1 MYKVKFKKI
10 YSLLIIIVLLINGV
24 SPMVSN
30 AEDNAA
36 SEDGSK
42 YEIIEDGVAMLTVSM
57 YQGEITIVGI
67 SRRGT
72 SSIRWETSGLSIT
85 TKAIIQEVRSKNRTG
100 PGPVSSAGTVNTLWF
115 KDGMKT
121 DVPVGDTVITTIKYP
136 ANKVEWAVGGD
147 FENLKKNQ
155 YIYLHCIFQ
164 TYDFNV
170 VTQTRG
176 DIRKEK
182 LRNWKDI
189 MEAESWGSGSLDDF
203 DKYFNMA
210 LKFKP
215 QSQESTIYYRTKD
228 TTPVNLGSKN
238 LASVF
243 PGETVSW
250 SNEAIEKTEGS
261 DTYELIGYE
270 VKKKGSSAVY
280 DNQSYFIKDGYKIDK
295 IRSNKTVVVLGGMD
309 IYLIYEK
316 QQKNT
321 LYYQTN
327 DATPVS
333 LGSKQLDSVITGD
346 NVSWSDE
353 DEKKTKGTDSYEL
366 IGYYVTKKGS
376 TTKLISRYVSDGTK
390 ISQIKSNKVEV
401 ESGGMNIYLVYK
413 KGVPVT
419 PTPTVSV
426 TLTVTP
432 TVTPSI
438 TPTPTPSP
446 TPTIPPIIIPSAD
459 NEYSIFT
466 KDLTTGAIK
475 ADIRNSEKFT
485 VTSGIP
491 TTESLYGQV
500 IARDYLLGY
509 SFEKKVGVENYKV
522 TVSKDYILQWN
533 TATPTGS
540 GGPKTVTETVTVKQ
554 TIIVPRAYGY
564 WEILNLDYYTINQAE
579 LQNYALPNG
588 KITITPNK
596 SYYDPPTI
604 YYNHSSSKDYHII
617 PPDEVKNGITL
628 PAETITSSNTTK
640 PTIKEEDFSY
650 FALAQTG
657 KIKVRSD
664 LLIFD
669 GNTVMN
675 DQIKE
680 LETPNIAIYYL
691 PQCTTLINENVLYK
705 NDQVILATKKNG
717 AYSSYGTIIYKSMAQ
732 VNSTRSSQLTYF
744 INGLEDVI
752 IHTPVICDPIVT
764 ADNKKYVQL
773 LSPTSNHI
781 QLVLDPDSSLSDF
794 TVNISNTG
802 FHTGITGYN
811 TRDYSKSLH
820 DSMAS
825 YIAAKNGL
833 LRNEVKFPF
842 DVFVDIGS
850 DNKSENDDYIKA
862 ETWITLGK
870 NTARFYLPTWTK
882 EGLYKAEFRTVAVNG
897 EDSLTSTETYANK
910 TRSRY
915 VATSSKY
922 FEVSGRI
929 YGLKIYDIADYS
941 IWEETFRVPK
951 SSDFKKDISSYL
963 DGTGKTNYSKNYFYT
978 YSLGTNDQYGKDTGR
993 SIKYTFPL
1001 TNGSHPYYKNQGI
1014 LKTGYMVRFS
1024 LDTIGTMYSD
1034 GSSVVI
1040 KPTFYFVDSKGENR
1054 TAVDL
1059 YYSED
1064 INGKNRNLVKVGSA
1078 LDAVNI
1084 KSYTTG
1090 DLGLSIPRDEMKLTA
1105 ALRNMT
1111 YGKYF
1116 WQKSGMFNFSKI
1128 QLNYAFRTLIGQDY
1142 ADSIKKLN
1150 SFDDI
1155 VTSGVKESDAEKSM
1169 QRWYGQYYIPNLVHV
1184 VKKDFDVMDY
1194 AEKYGVDYSEKFWL
1208 TDGYIIVNLNIYTV
1222 DGNGNRRLSYI
1233 NATNYKNNGN
1243 CSMWVMEGAP
1253 LSKTSNK
1260 GPTFKLYAGDFIV
1273 YYANKKLSDDYT
1285 SGAIY

>member
-1 MYKVKFKKI
+1 MDSVKFKKI
-10 YSLLIIIVLLINGV
+10 CAWFITMILLINFLAPISIKAVDDG
-24 SPMVSN
+24 
-30 AEDNAA
+30 AG
-36 SEDGSK
+36 EDGSE
-42 YEIIEDGVAMLTVSM
+42 YIVRNTDGERILTVSM
-57 YQGEITIVGI
+57 RNGIITIVGV
-67 SRRGT
+67 SKKGT
-72 SSIRWETSGLSIT
+72 SSIRWETSGISIT
-85 TKAIIQEVRSKNRTG
+85 TKAITDEVKTKNRTG
-100 PGPVSSAGTVNTLWF
+100 PGPVSSAGKAAVLWF
-115 KDGMKT
+115 KDGQKE
-121 DVPVGDTVITTIKYP
+121 DVPSGDTVITTITYP
-136 ANKVEWAVGGD
+136 ANKVEWALGAD
-147 FENLKKNQ
+147 FDNITKNT
-155 YIYLHCIFQ
+155 YIYIHCIFQ
-164 TYDFNV
+164 TYNFNV
-170 VTQTRG
+170 ETQTRG
-176 DIRKEK
+176 SIRTDN

-203 DKYFNMA
+203 AKYYNMP

-215 QSQESTIYYRTKD
+215 QPQENTLYYQTND
-228 TTPVNLGSKN
+228 TTPVSLGSKQ
-238 LASVF
+238 LASAA
-243 PGETVSW
+243 PGDTVTW
-250 SNEAIEKTEGS
+250 SNEDEQKTKSS
-261 DTYELIGYE
+261 DTYKLIGYY
-270 VKKKGSSAVY
+270 VTKKGSTTKIVSRYVS
-280 DNQSYFIKDGYKIDK
+280 DGWKISDIK
-295 IRSNKTVVVLGGMD
+295 SNKVEVKLGGMNV
-309 IYLIYEK
+309 YLIYDK
-316 QQKNT
+316 LQKNT

-333 LGSKQLDSVITGD
+333 LGSKQLDSVVIGD
-346 NVSWSDE
+346 TVSWSNE
-353 DEKKTKGTDSYEL
+353 DDIKTKGTDSYEL

-376 TTKLISRYVSDGTK
+376 TTKIVSRYVSDGTK

-401 ESGGMNIYLVYK
+401 ESGGMNIYLIYK

-419 PTPTVSV
+419 PTPTIS
-426 TLTVTP
+426 VTP
-432 TVTPSI
+432 TVTPSV
-438 TPTPTPSP
+438 TPTPTVSP

-459 NEYSIFT
+459 NEYSSFT
-466 KDLTTGAIK
+466 KDLTTGVIK
-475 ADIRNSEKFT
+475 ADIRNFEKFT

-500 IARDYLLGY
+500 RARDYLLGY

-522 TVSKDYILQWN
+522 TVSKDYILKWN
-533 TATPTGS
+533 TSTPSGS

-588 KITITPNK
+588 KITITPNR
-596 SYYDPPTI
+596 SYYDPPSI
-604 YYNHSSSKDYHII
+604 SYYHSSSKDYHII

-628 PAETITSSNTTK
+628 PAETITSTNTTK
-640 PTIKEEDFSY
+640 PTIKQEDFSY

-664 LLIFD
+664 LLTFD

-680 LETPNIAIYYL
+680 LETPNIAIYNL
-691 PQCTTLINENVLYK
+691 PQCTTVTDENVLYK
-705 NDQVILATKKNG
+705 NDQIILATKKNG
-717 AYSSYGTIIYKSMAQ
+717 AYSSYGTIIYKALAQ
-732 VNSTRSSQLTYF
+732 VNSTRPSQLTYF
-744 INGLEDVI
+744 VDGLEDVI
-752 IHTPVICDPIVT
+752 IHTPVICDPIVI
-764 ADNKKYVQL
+764 ADNNKYVQL

-802 FHTGITGYN
+802 FHIAMTGYY

-842 DVFVDIGS
+842 DVFVDVGS
-850 DNKSENDDYIKA
+850 DNKSVNDDYIKA

-929 YGLKIYDIADYS
+929 YGLKIYDIADYP

-993 SIKYTFPL
+993 NIKYTFPL

-1024 LDTIGTMYSD
+1024 LDTIGTMFSD

-1090 DLGLSIPRDEMKLTA
+1090 DLGLSIPRGEMKLTA
-1105 ALRNMT
+1105 TLRNMT

-1128 QLNYAFRTLIGQDY
+1128 QLNYAFRTLIGQEY
-1142 ADSIKKLN
+1142 ANTIKKLD
-1150 SFDDI
+1150 SFEDI
-1155 VTSGVKESDAEKSM
+1155 VSSGIKLSDAEKSM

-1184 VKKDFDVMDY
+1184 VKKDFDVLDY
-1194 AEKYGVDYSEKFWL
+1194 AEKHGVDYSEKFWL
-1208 TDGYIIVNLNIYTV
+1208 KDGYIIVNLNIYTV
-1222 DGNGNRRLSYI
+1222 DGNGNRRLSYL
-1233 NATNYKNNGN
+1233 NSNNYTNNGN
-1243 CSMWVMEGAP
+1243 CSMWLLEGP
-1253 LSKTSNK
+1253 PISKASNK
-1260 GPTFKLYAGDFIV
+1260 GPVFRLYAGDAFI
-1273 YYANKKLSDDYT
+1273 YYSSKKMGDDYT
-1285 SGAIY
+1285 IGAIY